1 MPMLHIHP
9 YLTKIRDH
17 FKEQSKIW
25 EFFSTRTSNQGEY
38 DDFNNVLLKN
48 AYRMNPDSEPDVY
61 AKLDEVKTKLEI
73 TIPITLYQL
82 QNSSDINAFISFQQQ
97 EAYLVFSGPILKL
110 LQGAELTALISHE
123 LSHIK
128 LFTIDNGD
136 YHITNRIIT
145 SIANDARS
153 ESVFLETA
161 RYFRLYTE
169 IFCDLGALIVTGSE
183 EIAQTS
189 LIKIHTGLEQVSAPN
204 YLQQAKEIF
213 LNDSELKSEGDTH
226 PENFIRVLALHLHN
240 SSPEISD
247 SEISKLVEFRYD
259 MDRLDIFRQE
269 KLAIHTKYLLKE
281 FVAARWMQTDAI
293 LAMCSQ
299 YFSDFHSQI
308 KNEWQWEANMF
319 NENVREYF
327 SYILLDVAMVDP
339 QMENVPL
346 GRALNFSEQFGFK
359 KEFNS
364 ILKKEYK
371 LSDKR
376 LRELQTAAIESV
388 SKLEN

>member
-1 MPMLHIHP
+1 MPMLHTHP

-17 FKEQSKIW
+17 FKAQSKIW
-25 EFFSTRTSNQGEY
+25 DFFSARTSKQEEY
-38 DDFNNVLLKN
+38 DEFNTNLLKN
-48 AYRMNPDSEPDVY
+48 AYRMNPDTEPDLY
-61 AKLDEVKTKLEI
+61 AKLEEVKAKLDI

-82 QNSSDINAFISFQQQ
+82 QSSNDINAFISFQQQ
-97 EAYLVFSGPILKL
+97 EAHLVFSGPILKL
-110 LQGAELTALISHE
+110 LQGVELTALIAHE
-123 LSHIK
+123 LSHIR

-145 SIANDARS
+145 AIANDARS

-169 IFCDLGALIVTGSE
+169 IFCDLGALIATGSE
-183 EIAQTS
+183 EITQVS
-189 LIKIHTGLEQVSAPN
+189 LIKVHTGLEQVSASN
-204 YLQQAKEIF
+204 YLQQAREILMNNAEF
-213 LNDSELKSEGDTH
+213 KSEGDTH
-226 PENFIRVLALHLHN
+226 PENFIRVLALHFYH
-240 SSPEISD
+240 SSPETSD

-269 KLAIHTKYLLKE
+269 RLATHTKYLLKE
-281 FVAARWMQTDAI
+281 FVAIPWMQTDAI

-299 YFSDFHSQI
+299 YFTDFHSQM
-308 KNEWQWEANMF
+308 KAGWEWEADMF
-319 NENVREYF
+319 NGNVREYF
-327 SYILLDVAMVDP
+327 SYVLLDVAMVDP

-346 GRALNFSEQFGFK
+346 GRALNLSEQFGFK
-359 KEFNS
+359 KEFNNV
-364 ILKKEYK
+364 LKKEYK

>member
-1 MPMLHIHP
+1 MPTLHTHP
-9 YLTKIRDH
+9 YLTKIKDH
-17 FKEQSKIW
+17 FKAQSKIW
-25 EFFSTRTSNQGEY
+25 DFFSARTSRQEEY
-38 DDFNNVLLKN
+38 DEFNANLLKN
-48 AYRMNPDSEPDVY
+48 AYRMNPDTESDLY
-61 AKLDEVKTKLEI
+61 AKLGEVKAKLDI

-82 QNSSDINAFISFQQQ
+82 QNSTDINAFISFQQQ
-97 EAYLVFSGPILKL
+97 EAHLVFSGPILKL
-110 LQGAELTALISHE
+110 LQGAELTALIAHE

-145 SIANDARS
+145 AIANDARS

-169 IFCDLGALIVTGSE
+169 IFCDLGALIVTDSE
-183 EIAQTS
+183 EIAQTA
-189 LIKIHTGLEQVSAPN
+189 LIKIHTGLEQVSASN
-204 YLQQAKEIF
+204 YLQQAKEMLIS
-213 LNDSELKSEGDTH
+213 NEELKSEGDSH
-226 PENFIRVLALHLHN
+226 PENFIRVLALHFYT
-240 SSPEISD
+240 SSPESSD
-247 SEISKLVEFRYD
+247 SDISKLVEFRYD

-269 KLAIHTKYLLKE
+269 KLADHTRYLLKE
-281 FVAARWMQTDAI
+281 FVSTSWMQTAAI

-308 KNEWQWEANMF
+308 KTDWQWEIEMF